1 MFPAGGRKFKPFLE
15 VRRQPLKASQTGRR
29 FPCGSPPQSEY
40 SGASPKSSQ
49 YGRLPSRAP
58 MPRGAQTRGKVANFM
73 FVSRGLRRTITH
85 GNDWNKVMKKLLL
98 AALMAGSALTGV
110 AGTAS
115 AESADNPWMLRARVL
130 GVLPD
135 ESAGLSVGG
144 ANLAGD
150 ADIGDQ
156 YVPEFDITYFF
167 TDNIAAELILAV
179 TPHDVKATN
188 VTVPGALT
196 NANIDLG
203 DVWLLPP
210 TLTVQYHFQNGSK
223 FKPYVGA
230 GVNATFFFNEDEG
243 PVADG
248 IDYDPSFGPALQAGF
263 DYDLDGKE
271 GGFAVNV
278 DVKKIWINTDVT
290 VDFTTALGARVDAD
304 VDINPL
310 VVGVGLAY
318 KY

>member
-1 MFPAGGRKFKPFLE
+1 
-15 VRRQPLKASQTGRR
+15 
-29 FPCGSPPQSEY
+29 
-40 SGASPKSSQ
+40 
-49 YGRLPSRAP
+49 
-58 MPRGAQTRGKVANFM
+58 
-73 FVSRGLRRTITH
+73 
-85 GNDWNKVMKKLLL
+85 MKKHLL
-98 AALMAGSALTGV
+98 AALLTATALTGF
-110 AGTAS
+110 AGAATAQ
-115 AESADNPWMLRARVL
+115 DNPWMLRARAIA
-130 GVLPD
+130 VLPD
-135 ESAGLSVGG
+135 ESAVLSAGG
-144 ANLAGD
+144 AGLAGD
-150 ADIGDQ
+150 ADIGEQ

-179 TPHDVKATN
+179 TPHDVSAVK

-196 NANIDLG
+196 NATVDLG

-210 TLTVQYHFQNGSK
+210 TLTLQYHFRNAGK

-248 IDYDPSFGPALQAGF
+248 MDYDPSFGPALQAGF
-263 DYDLDGKE
+263 DYDLDGQE
-271 GGFAVNV
+271 GGFALNV

-290 VDFTTALGARVDAD
+290 VDFTTALGASVNAD